1 MLLTFPKLKPFI
13 NKTNSEGN
21 RTVINHHQ
29 HKLSTS
35 QQYLTRQLEPTLQQK
50 T

>member
-13 NKTNSEGN
+13 NKTNSEGD

-29 HKLSTS
+29 HTS
-35 QQYLTRQLEPTLQQK
+35 SLLHNNI
-50 T
+50 